1 MSPTAQFTLPA
12 FPTLTGTQAFH
23 RTRIRKK
30 EVLFII
36 PVPGR
41 SCSELSSHCV
51 GHQLATCLLT
61 HWHCQGQRDM
71 FCLHSFARLH
81 SSHLGF

>member
-1 MSPTAQFTLPA
+1 MSLTAQFMLPA
-12 FPTLTGTQAFH
+12 FPTLKVMQAFH
-23 RTRIRKK
+23 KTRIRKN

-36 PVPGR
+36 PVPGM

-51 GHQLATCLLT
+51 GHLQATCLLT
-61 HWHCQGQRDM
+61 HWHCQGQRDL
-71 FCLHSFARLH
+71 FCRHSFACPH